1 MSENKKPF
9 TAFAFQ
15 QFLSQDQ
22 FRASRCKGCQNIYL
36 PVRAI
41 CPDCGQS
48 HMEWIDLCGKG
59 KLAAYTSVYIG
70 PSFMNELGYGRDK
83 PYLTGIVELEEGPKI
98 SARLLGFDP
107 ENPSKIKIGTA
118 VELSIIKI
126 GEGDDLS
133 AQLAFKTE

>member
-1 MSENKKPF
+1 MSENEIPF
-9 TAFAFQ
+9 TAYAFQ
-15 QFLSQDQ
+15 QYLNEDQ
-22 FRASRCKGCQNIYL
+22 LKASRCKGCQKTYL

-48 HMEWIDLCGKG
+48 DMEWIDLSGKG

-70 PSFMNELGYGRDK
+70 PTFMNEQGYGRDK

-98 SARLLGFDP
+98 SARLLGLDP
-107 ENPSKIKIGTA
+107 ENPSNIKIGTA
-118 VELSIIKI
+118 LELSIIKI